1 MIKYTLK
8 VKDSDF
14 TKESDSFEKLVDYGI
29 YNNLF
34 TQEDKTIALF
44 NTLIDNYPNWVRDRE
59 LEREPGNS
67 FTEIYTMDF
76 EKVILIKKIMEE

>member
-1 MIKYTLK
+1 MIIKYTLK

-34 TQEDKTIALF
+34 TQDDKITTIF
-44 NTLIDNYPNWVRDRE
+44 NSLIDNEPNWVRQ
-59 LEREPGNS
+59 PGIRQ
-67 FTEIYTMDF
+67 IYNWDF
-76 EKVILIKKIMEE
+76 EKVVFVKKIMEE